1 MEKRAMYSRQHTP
14 LLLQTTS
21 TSPLESYN
29 AVLKRKGDATFGL
42 IGTCRTVSA
51 VNQGLLQPKLDESG
65 FDVYI
70 SRMRVAVERELDDRD
85 IEAEGQ
91 RWNSTPR

>member
-1 MEKRAMYSRQHTP
+1 
-14 LLLQTTS
+14 
-21 TSPLESYN
+21 
-29 AVLKRKGDATFGL
+29 
-42 IGTCRTVSA
+42 